1 MIDVKKIATEAEVII
16 CGFAFLTENNF
27 IKVINLNNGH
37 GVAVFKKDGTLIE
50 TNMNPVEQ
58 SVAHDYL
65 PNALEYMEQP
75 VHA

>member
-16 CGFAFLTENNF
+16 CGFAFLTEDNF

-50 TNMNPVEQ
+50 TNIIRENKNLF
-58 SVAHDYL
+58 SKIL
-65 PNALEYMEQP
+65 FLLKLSF
-75 VHA
+75 

>member
-1 MIDVKKIATEAEVII
+1 MIDVERIAAEAEVII
-16 CGFAFLTENNF
+16 CGFAFLTNGNF

-50 TNMNPVEQ
+50 TNMDPVEQ

-65 PNALEYMEQP
+65 SNALEYMEQP
-75 VHA
+75 AHA